1 MDNLPA
7 VGGRAVFPQ
16 REWAERVGHL
26 VARARSLTHRPGFA
40 LATVFLAFVLAAAA
54 APTLLTHYQ
63 PYATSPTERLVVP
76 GATHLFGTDALGRD
90 LYARVIHGA
99 SLSVEAALIAIGIA
113 LSGGLVLG
121 LFAGFAGGWVDAVI
135 MRCVDVVLALPVLL
149 LSLAVVTAI
158 GFGTLPVAIAVGI
171 GIVPGFA
178 RTTRAEVLRVR
189 TLPYVE
195 SARLGGASRTYTLM
209 RHVLPNCRG
218 PVAALAILDFG
229 SAILS
234 VASLS
239 FLGFGASPPASDW
252 GDLIA
257 DGRDFLI
264 TAPWVS
270 L

>member
-1 MDNLPA
+1 MA
-7 VGGRAVFPQ
+7 
-16 REWAERVGHL
+16 
-26 VARARSLTHRPGFA
+26 
-40 LATVFLAFVLAAAA
+40 
-54 APTLLTHYQ
+54 
-63 PYATSPTERLVVP
+63 P

-178 RTTRAEVLRVR
+178 RATRAEVLRVR